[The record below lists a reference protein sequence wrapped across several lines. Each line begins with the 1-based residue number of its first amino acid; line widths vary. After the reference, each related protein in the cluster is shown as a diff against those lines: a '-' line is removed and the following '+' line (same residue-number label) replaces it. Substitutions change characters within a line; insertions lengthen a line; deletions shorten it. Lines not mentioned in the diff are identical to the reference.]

1 MPCSELELAS
11 GGLGLGTICQ
21 LVPSQRSATVVD
33 LNTLNAGVNVAL
45 PTAMHELADEQSTAL
60 RKVSSAPATFGVGG
74 TVQAADAAEGV
85 TSSAAVASK
94 VRRTDR
100 SDICSAE
107 ATPAVWVGQAAVAY
121 QSRCFPC
128 KADSC
133 FSS

>member
-60 RKVSSAPATFGVGG
+60 RKVSSAPATFGVGV
-74 TVQAADAAEGV
+74 TVQAAE
-85 TSSAAVASK
+85 ASGGREQERGNREQDQTK
-94 VRRTDR
+94 R
-100 SDICSAE
+100 SKRHL
-107 ATPAVWVGQAAVAY
+107 P
-121 QSRCFPC
+121 R
-128 KADSC
+128 
-133 FSS
+133 